1 MRTEA
6 AEDGFKLEL
15 GMSFIP
21 LLVLPSLPSLSVRHR
36 AGAKGS
42 KMTTLPS
49 GSAQASGEHH
59 RDLRSVWGGAHR
71 TRDGGTSCARVERGG
86 VLRGGRM

>member
-1 MRTEA
+1 MRTGA

-21 LLVLPSLPSLSVRHR
+21 LLVLPSLPSLSVRHH
-36 AGAKGS
+36 AGTKGS
-42 KMTTLPS
+42 KKTTLPS

-59 RDLRSVWGGAHR
+59 DLRSVWGGAHR

-86 VLRGGRM
+86 VLRGGPM